1 MICALVNLPVL
12 LLVSSF
18 FFPNH
23 ITSFVHIVMVTIL
36 TVLETQIVRKVSLE
50 MGKKKKEKCKQ
61 IFRISA
67 KFSGKIVLE
76 FYLK

>member
-23 ITSFVHIVMVTIL
+23 TTSFVHIVMVTIL
-36 TVLETQIVRKVSLE
+36 TVPETQIVRKVSLE
-50 MGKKKKEKCKQ
+50 MGKKK
-61 IFRISA
+61 
-67 KFSGKIVLE
+67 GKVQTDI
-76 FYLK
+76 